1 MKKLYSFLTIV
12 MMAMMAV
19 SLTSCDDEEI
29 ARTLEGTWEGNM
41 YASSYSSYYDTYYD
55 ATYSEVCF
63 LRDPYRYSSGTGYW
77 VDYYDRGY
85 WGGYNYIANHIEWR
99 VDFGTLYVYFVEDDY
114 ELRIYDYD
122 LDDNYF
128 VGVIVGED
136 GQRLRFS
143 LRHVSSPN
151 WNNYRWGYADYYD
164 PYYYSNENATG
175 MQRAK
180 AKDGNTTEVPDRPQ
194 RVFGRTKKD

>member
-29 ARTLEGTWEGNM
+29 ARTLEGTWEGEIFP
-41 YASSYSSYYDTYYD
+41 YYQYQGSYYDI
-55 ATYSEVCF
+55 TYSEVCF

-114 ELRIYDYD
+114 EIRIYDYNLND
-122 LDDNYF
+122 SYF
-128 VGVIVGED
+128 EGVIVEENGT
-136 GQRLRFS
+136 RYNFS
-143 LRHVSSPN
+143 LRHVASPN
-151 WNNYRWGYADYYD
+151 WNNFRWGYYGDYYD
-164 PYYYSNENATG
+164 PYYYSNGNSTG

-180 AKDGNTTEVPDRPQ
+180 AKDGVSNASQGPR
-194 RVFGRTKKD
+194 RVFKKEEIEN

>member
-1 MKKLYSFLTIV
+1 MRLEVRGTRLGKKQC
-12 MMAMMAV
+12 AV
-19 SLTSCDDEEI
+19 F
-29 ARTLEGTWEGNM
+29 
-41 YASSYSSYYDTYYD
+41 YYLFIRHSTYN
-55 ATYSEVCF
+55 
-63 LRDPYRYSSGTGYW
+63 LK
-77 VDYYDRGY
+77 
-85 WGGYNYIANHIEWR
+85 
-99 VDFGTLYVYFVEDDY
+99 VEDDY

-151 WNNYRWGYADYYD
+151 WNNYRWGYSDYYD

-180 AKDGNTTEVPDRPQ
+180 AKDGSTTEVPDRPQ